1 MGCTKEREYTV
12 MNTTSKLL
20 DIHGL
25 YKDFRGVEVIK
36 DLSLSVCQGE
46 RHAIIGPNG
55 AGKTTFFNLITGRYT
70 PSKGDIYFE
79 GRKISGMTPHR
90 INRMGI
96 SRSFQI
102 TNIFPGMTVFENIR
116 SAIFS
121 KKGIRWSFRQRV
133 STMNDVNQETED
145 ILKLIGL
152 DSQHHLL
159 AGSLDYGAQRAL
171 EIGITLATDPKMIM
185 LDEPTAG
192 MSIEETREIVAMIDR
207 TTQGK
212 ALLIIEHDMEVV
224 FSLAD
229 TISVIHYGTVLA
241 SGPPEDIRN
250 DATVKEAYLG
260 EGSTC

>member
-1 MGCTKEREYTV
+1 
-12 MNTTSKLL
+12 MNTTGMLL
-20 DIHGL
+20 DIQGL

-36 DLSLSVCQGE
+36 DLSLSVREGE

-55 AGKTTFFNLITGRYT
+55 AGKTTVFNLITGRYT
-70 PSKGDIYFE
+70 PSLGVIEFE
-79 GRKISGMTPHR
+79 GRRISGMAPHR

-102 TNIFPGMTVFENIR
+102 TNIFPGLSVFENIR
-116 SAIFS
+116 SAILS
-121 KKGIRWSFRQRV
+121 KRGIRWSFRRRV
-133 STMNDVNQETED
+133 SAMSNVNEETQV

-152 DSQHHLL
+152 DDQHHLL

-207 TTQGK
+207 TTRGK
-212 ALLIIEHDMEVV
+212 ALLIIEHDMDVV

-241 SGPPEDIRN
+241 SGSPESIRS
-250 DATVKEAYLG
+250 DAAVKEAYLG
-260 EGSTC
+260 EGGTC

>member
-1 MGCTKEREYTV
+1 MS
-12 MNTTSKLL
+12 TTGALL
-20 DIHGL
+20 DIQGL
-25 YKDFRGVEVIK
+25 YKDFQGVEVIK
-36 DLSLSVCQGE
+36 DLSLRVGDGE

-70 PSKGDIYFE
+70 PSKGAVYFG
-79 GRKISGMTPHR
+79 GRKISGMPPHR

-102 TNIFPGMTVFENIR
+102 TNIFPGLSVFENIR
-116 SAIFS
+116 SAILS
-121 KKGIRWSFRQRV
+121 KKGIRWSFRRRV
-133 STMNDVNQETED
+133 QAMEDVNQETID

-152 DSQHHLL
+152 DAQHHLL

-171 EIGITLATDPKMIM
+171 EIGITLATDPKLIM

-207 TTQGK
+207 TTKGK

-241 SGPPEDIRN
+241 SGPPEDIRS

-260 EGSTC
+260 EGGTC

>member
-1 MGCTKEREYTV
+1 
-12 MNTTSKLL
+12 MNTTGMLL
-20 DIHGL
+20 DIQGL

-36 DLSLSVCQGE
+36 DLSLSVREGE

-55 AGKTTFFNLITGRYT
+55 AGKTTVFNLITGRYT
-70 PSKGDIYFE
+70 PSLGVIEFE
-79 GRKISGMTPHR
+79 GRRISGMAPHR

-102 TNIFPGMTVFENIR
+102 TNIFPGLSVFENIR
-116 SAIFS
+116 SAILS
-121 KKGIRWSFRQRV
+121 KRGIRLSFRRRV
-133 STMNDVNQETED
+133 STMSDVNEETQA

-152 DSQHHLL
+152 DAQHHLL

-192 MSIEETREIVAMIDR
+192 MSIEETREIVTMIDR
-207 TTQGK
+207 TTRGK
-212 ALLIIEHDMEVV
+212 ALLIIEHDMDVV

-241 SGPPEDIRN
+241 SGSPESIRS
-250 DATVKEAYLG
+250 DAAVKEAYLG
-260 EGSTC
+260 EGGTC